1 MSKFFPFFQPIVDI
15 PSGKIVGYEALA
27 RTKDEKNGEVI
38 SCGPMFSDANVR
50 KDFLLDLDRTVRQ
63 QAIETIAAMPSDT
76 FITLNISPEW
86 IDLLDAQQDVPTIKM
101 IKESGVDPR
110 RIIIEITE
118 KHGDVTKLQR
128 LVSLYRA
135 EGMRIAIDDFGAGF
149 SEIGRLIA
157 LEPDIIKLDMRFF
170 KSAVEGGIADDAL
183 RAVAF
188 MAERIG
194 CEILCEG
201 VETEKEFDF
210 AIDCGATLIQGFLFH
225 PAVMHF
231 VEPVETRN
239 QVSVLRS
246 HFLEGKILEEQLHCQ
261 RYAGT
266 REKAHLIKQAWG
278 ENNRFDLKLL
288 PSITE
293 NIVRFYVCG
302 KNGEQLSPNY
312 DYGRQNWLID
322 ESYMGLNWSS
332 RPYLYQMLAVANIN
346 PTREV
351 ISRPYRDRTSRE
363 LLQSIGLK
371 LNESSILI
379 VDYIA

>member
-1 MSKFFPFFQPIVDI
+1 MSKFFPYFQPIVDI

-27 RTKDEKNGEVI
+27 RTRDEKSGEVI
-38 SCGPMFSDANVR
+38 SCGPMFSDANVQ
-50 KDFLLDLDRTVRQ
+50 KDFLLDIDRTVRQ
-63 QAIETIAAMPSDT
+63 LAIEAIAAMPSDT

-86 IDLLDAQQDVPTIKM
+86 IDLLDAQQDVPTIEM

-118 KHGDVTKLQR
+118 KHGDVTQLQR

-170 KSAVEGGIADDAL
+170 KSAIEGGIADDAL

-201 VETEKEFDF
+201 VETEKEFNF

-225 PAVMHF
+225 PAVEHF

-246 HFLEGKILEEQLHCQ
+246 HFLKGKILEEQLHCQ

-266 REKAHLIKQAWG
+266 RGKAHLIKQAWG
-278 ENNRFDLKLL
+278 ENNRFDLQLL
-288 PSITE
+288 PTIAE
-293 NIVRFYVCG
+293 NVVRFYVCG

-312 DYGRQNWLID
+312 DYGNQNWHID

-332 RPYLYQMLAVANIN
+332 RPHLYQMLAVANIN

-351 ISRPYRDRTSRE
+351 TSRPYRDRTSRE

>member
-1 MSKFFPFFQPIVDI
+1 MSKFFPYFQPIVDI

-27 RTKDEKNGEVI
+27 RTRDEKSGEVI
-38 SCGPMFSDANVR
+38 SCGPMFSDANVQ
-50 KDFLLDLDRTVRQ
+50 KDFLLDIDRTVRQ
-63 QAIETIAAMPSDT
+63 LAIEAIAAMPSDT

-170 KSAVEGGIADDAL
+170 KSAIEGGIADDAL

-201 VETEKEFDF
+201 VETEKEFNF

-225 PAVMHF
+225 PAVEHF
-231 VEPVETRN
+231 VEPVATRN

-246 HFLEGKILEEQLHCQ
+246 HFLEGKILEEHLHCQ

-278 ENNRFDLKLL
+278 ENNRFDLQLL

-302 KNGEQLSPNY
+302 KSGEQLSPNY
-312 DYGRQNWLID
+312 DYDSQNWLID